1 MEKKTIMLAVYIL
14 AAILILNIYPA
25 KAQVSPQDSMVL
37 VEFYNTT
44 NGPNWVNNSNWLV
57 TRVPLW
63 YGIFLDPSS
72 YYVLIIQLP
81 NNNLSGYISPLATQ
95 LSHLA
100 ALILSGNNI
109 TGQLP
114 DWLGNC
120 QNLNNIVLEDNLL
133 TGSIPTSYGNG
144 NNNHLVE
151 LNLTGNLLS
160 GNFPDSVV
168 QNQHL
173 RYVRISN
180 NSFNSFPLR
189 DSIINQQHPLSD
201 LQLNHNCLTF
211 KDIVPYMQSNHPPN
225 WSFHY
230 APQDSI
236 LESIDTTVLLGS
248 TLVLDSWVDTC
259 SGNTYQWFKNGN
271 LLNII
276 PVANSQKVLS
286 NIQYSDSGTYTC
298 DVRNPE
304 AWLLFLHRRLIK
316 VHVTNTI
323 GMQEPAKPQEIRIT
337 QNAAENM
344 LNIFLDFGQE
354 TSVRCRLYD
363 LNGRLVMR
371 LYEGQTRQ
379 QEFHYRLE
387 RLKKGVYVVQT
398 TAGEITTNQKIIVY

>member
-25 KAQVSPQDSMVL
+25 KAQVDPQDSMVL
-37 VEFYNTT
+37 VEFYYQT
-44 NGPNWVNNSNWLV
+44 NGPNWTNNSNWLNAPV
-57 TRVPLW
+57 FYW
-63 YGIFLDPSS
+63 YGVEIWNVNHVNAI
-72 YYVLIIQLP
+72 YLP
-81 NNNLSGYISPLATQ
+81 NNNLSGYINPLLYLLTELTA
-95 LSHLA
+95 
-100 ALILSGNNI
+100 IDFSGNNI
-109 TGQLP
+109 SGP
-114 DWLGNC
+114 IPEGLGNC
-120 QNLNNIVLEDNLL
+120 AQLAYVCLKNNQLTGPLPLSLGQDHIHELFIDNNLLAGGFPDTIIQANYLQHFTITHNRFSSLPLRKSNLNMFDYLFIDN
-133 TGSIPTSYGNG
+133 
-144 NNNHLVE
+144 
-151 LNLTGNLLS
+151 
-160 GNFPDSVV
+160 
-168 QNQHL
+168 
-173 RYVRISN
+173 
-180 NSFNSFPLR
+180 
-189 DSIINQQHPLSD
+189 
-201 LQLNHNCLTF
+201 NCLSF
-211 KDIVPYMQSNHPPN
+211 KDIIPYINSNHPPN
-225 WSFHY
+225 WGFHY

-236 LESIDTTVLLGS
+236 LSPIDTTVLLGS

-259 SGNTYQWFKNGN
+259 SGNTYQWYKNGN
-271 LLNII
+271 LLNIV
-276 PVANSQKVLS
+276 PVANSQKILS

-323 GMQEPAKPQEIRIT
+323 GIQEPAKPQEIRIT

-354 TSVRCRLYD
+354 TSVWCRLYD

-398 TAGEITTNQKIIVY
+398 TAGENTTNQKIIVY